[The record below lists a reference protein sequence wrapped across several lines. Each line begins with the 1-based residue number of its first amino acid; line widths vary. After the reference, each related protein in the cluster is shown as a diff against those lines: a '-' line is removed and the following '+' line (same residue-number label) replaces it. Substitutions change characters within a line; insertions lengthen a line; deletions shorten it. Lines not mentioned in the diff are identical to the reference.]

1 MSSQRYSLEFKDES
15 VRQIIKRCYSVA
27 EVFERL
33 GVSSYSLYQWIKAIK
48 LDKTEQ
54 QTAELVE
61 ARSEV
66 LRLRVQLRNQKR
78 SATSGCTRVFHDLFR
93 RSLVSCPIK

>member
-54 QTAELVE
+54 QTAQRVE
-61 ARSEV
+61 PGAKRQTPRPVAESEEERDIG
-66 LRLRVQLRNQKR
+66 LHPRI
-78 SATSGCTRVFHDLFR
+78 S
-93 RSLVSCPIK
+93 